1 MIKSFAR
8 EALPC
13 LNLEVTTKEYINLK
27 DITKKF

>member
-13 LNLEVTTKEYINLK
+13 LNLEVTKEYINLK
-27 DITKKF
+27 DITKIF

>member
-1 MIKSFAR
+1 MVKSFAR

-13 LNLEVTTKEYINLK
+13 LNLVVTKDYVNLK

>member
-1 MIKSFAR
+1 MVKSFAR

-13 LNLEVTTKEYINLK
+13 LDLAVTKDYVNLK